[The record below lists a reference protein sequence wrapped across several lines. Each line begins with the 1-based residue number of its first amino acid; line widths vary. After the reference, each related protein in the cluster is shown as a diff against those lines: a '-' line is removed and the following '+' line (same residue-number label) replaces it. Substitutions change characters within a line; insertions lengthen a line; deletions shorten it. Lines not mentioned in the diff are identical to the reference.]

1 MILIYLVLWCIY
13 IYIMCLKK
21 LTFLG
26 GTTVLAFFGVLVVP
40 CDQNALA
47 LLLRRAMEITS

>member
-1 MILIYLVLWCIY
+1 MVYIY
-13 IYIMCLKK
+13 IYHVSKE
-21 LTFLG
+21 TYVSR
-26 GTTVLAFFGVLVVP
+26 GTTVLAVFGVLVVP